1 MSEAT
6 GISVLMAVWAGD
18 RPEWVRAALAS
29 VRAQTLPAT
38 QVVIV
43 QDGPVS
49 ADLAEVLVEAEESLP
64 VSLLVLAVNGGLA
77 AALQAGLARCA
88 HELVARVDA
97 DDVCVPD
104 RFERQARVMA
114 AQPDLSVLGGY
125 VAEFETDPDRPYA
138 VRDVP
143 VGRAQVQRVAR
154 WRAPVNHPT
163 AMLRRSHVL
172 AVGGY
177 SGFVGIEDYFLW
189 GKLLAAGRSLDNLPD
204 VLVKM
209 RAGAALGRRRGGWR
223 YLRVEAALFRRF
235 VQIGFLTP
243 GQAVV
248 GLAMRLPLRVV
259 PAPLRSWVYRRLLR
273 RPVPGE

>member
-1 MSEAT
+1 MLDQVAPPRAPHFDIPRPCPSRGRRGCRRQRPT
-6 GISVLMAVWAGD
+6 GGSSPRLR
-18 RPEWVRAALAS
+18 RP
-29 VRAQTLPAT
+29 
-38 QVVIV
+38 
-43 QDGPVS
+43 
-49 ADLAEVLVEAEESLP
+49 VE
-64 VSLLVLAVNGGLA
+64 
-77 AALQAGLARCA
+77 
-88 HELVARVDA
+88 
-97 DDVCVPD
+97 
-104 RFERQARVMA
+104 
-114 AQPDLSVLGGY
+114 
-125 VAEFETDPDRPYA
+125 
-138 VRDVP
+138 
-143 VGRAQVQRVAR
+143 RVAR
-154 WRAPVNHPT
+154 LRAPVNHPT
-163 AMLRRSHVL
+163 VVLRRSHVL